1 MLYFYVMKPKATMCT
16 TNLHKNEGN
25 LVLPQP
31 QPRYSLEDLLEQ
43 CDSDAPIT
51 DEDRTWLDLKP
62 VGFEL

>member
-1 MLYFYVMKPKATMCT
+1 MKPKATMCT

-25 LVLPQP
+25 FVVPQP
-31 QPRYSLEDLLEQ
+31 KPHYSLEDLLEQ
-43 CDSDAPIT
+43 CDPDAPIT